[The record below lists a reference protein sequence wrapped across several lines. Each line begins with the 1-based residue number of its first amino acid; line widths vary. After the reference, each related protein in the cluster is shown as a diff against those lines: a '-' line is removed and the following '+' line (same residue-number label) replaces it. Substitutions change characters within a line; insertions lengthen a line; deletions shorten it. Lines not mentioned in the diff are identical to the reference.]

1 MRDWADEDSESPG
14 GSQRLSMVVMCHP
27 RRAESAG
34 RLAAR
39 LGRGTE
45 QVFDPEPD
53 AAPSALRTAAR
64 AWARCDGTSTH
75 HAVVQDDIEPTANLW
90 PLMENAIRT
99 HPSTVLT
106 FYANST
112 SWNGAS
118 ARAAVLTGHT
128 WVPPV
133 PGEYFPTLATV
144 MPCPLAHDFAEL
156 AAAHLSRQETDDDEV
171 LADFLADR
179 GVPALL
185 RCPNLVE
192 HRDLPSLSGWDADPR
207 RPDMFGGVRRSVCF
221 QPRTHLPTV
230 ESVLASPPA
239 WAQFNQ
245 RRALL
250 RMPSLL
256 GRTRWQTQSRAAQ
269 LKVLGIS
276 GARLQHLSD
285 AWFEQ
290 LPSLPERR
298 GAVRLLIRELY
309 LAGYGLGWVVAGVR
323 PGAPEPPGH
332 SPANDA
338 ALSTLVESGLAKDAA
353 VLRWREHWDALTEIV
368 WAAFHEGYRADGAG
382 ARTERDVP
390 VEASTR

>member
-1 MRDWADEDSESPG
+1 
-14 GSQRLSMVVMCHP
+14 MVVMCHP
-27 RRAESAG
+27 RRAETAG
-34 RLAAR
+34 RLASR

-53 AAPSALRTAAR
+53 AAPSALRTATR
-64 AWARCDGTSTH
+64 AWALCDGKSTH

-90 PLMENAIRT
+90 PLMESAIRT
-99 HPSTVLT
+99 HPSAVLT
-106 FYANST
+106 FYANSI

-144 MPCPLAHDFAEL
+144 MPCPIAHSFAEL

-171 LADFLADR
+171 LADFLAER

-192 HRDLPSLSGWDADPR
+192 HRDMPSLSGWDADPR
-207 RPDMFGGVRRSVCF
+207 RPDMIGGVRRSVCF
-221 QPRTHLPTV
+221 QPLTQVPAV
-230 ESVLASPPA
+230 ESVLESPPA

-250 RMPSLL
+250 RMPSRL

-269 LKVLGIS
+269 LQVLGIS
-276 GARLQHLSD
+276 GLRIQNLSD

-298 GAVRLLIRELY
+298 GTVRLLIRELY

-323 PGAPEPPGH
+323 PQDLEPPGR

-338 ALSTLVESGLAKDAA
+338 ALSTLIESGLAKKAA

-368 WAAFHEGYRADGAG
+368 WAAFREGYRADRAG
-382 ARTERDVP
+382 ARTEPGVP
-390 VEASTR
+390 SEASTR